1 MPTGGHTSTLSPD
14 DCQTAIDA
22 VMFEEYTRT
31 EQPGYLSAQNDF
43 FFKQSTTDSMAFI
56 WDEDSNVGE
65 FQITG
70 EQEEILNSDT
80 RIGNTTT
87 KRVTKFTKQIPI
99 SWEAFKTSQQGKR
112 DAIGRQ
118 VGDRARLTQDHQ
130 ALLNSYADA
139 FAGTINTTPDGAAPA
154 SNSHTT
160 LTGVTVD
167 NLETGTLS
175 ADNLWTVVQSLA
187 NQKAQDGDAGS
198 HVFEGILVPF
208 ILYKTCKEVMNSSL
222 VPFSAENQINIFD
235 TDYGTVRIAA
245 SIFLGSTYNSNSNA
259 NTSYHAIGRNHMWNR
274 KVLSGLFTTMIPPE
288 NSANDTYALRARYLE
303 SVFPGSFTGYVASN
317 GTASS

>member
-1 MPTGGHTSTLSPD
+1 MLSPD
-14 DCQTAIDA
+14 DCQTGIDA
-22 VMFEEYTRT
+22 VMYEEYTRT
-31 EQPGYLSAQNDF
+31 EQPGYLSVQNDF

-99 SWEAFKTSQQGKR
+99 SWEAFKTSQKGKR
-112 DAIGRQ
+112 DRIGQQ

-130 ALLNSYADA
+130 GLLNSYGDA
-139 FAGTINTTPDGAAPA
+139 FAGTINTTPDGQAPA
-154 SNSHTT
+154 SNTHTT

-167 NLETGTLS
+167 NLETGALN
-175 ADNLWTVVQSLA
+175 ADNLWICVKSLA

-198 HVFEGILVPF
+198 HVFEGIIVPF
-208 ILYKTCKEVMNSSL
+208 GLYKTVKEVMNSSL
-222 VPFSAENQINIFD
+222 VPFSGENQINIFD
-235 TDYGTVRIAA
+235 TDFGTVKIAA
-245 SIFLGSTYNSNSNA
+245 SIFLDSTYNSNTNA
-259 NTSYHAIGRNHMWNR
+259 ATSFHVLGRNHMWNR
-274 KVLSGLFTTMIPPE
+274 KVLAGLFTTMIPPE
-288 NSANDTYALRARYLE
+288 NTANDTYALRARYLE
-303 SVFPGSFTGYVASN
+303 SVFPGSYTGYVGSN
-317 GTASS
+317 GSA